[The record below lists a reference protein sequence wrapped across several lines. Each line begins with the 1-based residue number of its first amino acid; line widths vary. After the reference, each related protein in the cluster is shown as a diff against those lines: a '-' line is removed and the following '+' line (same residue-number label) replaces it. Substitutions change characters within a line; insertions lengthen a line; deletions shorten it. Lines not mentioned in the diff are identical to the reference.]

1 MPAKKKAAAKRAAP
15 ARAKRRKPDVDAGV
29 KTD

>member
-1 MPAKKKAAAKRAAP
+1 MPAKKKGTPKRAP
-15 ARAKRRKPDVDAGV
+15 TRKRRKPDVDAGV